1 MHALLQ
7 GRRALIRNGNPLID
21 LAQAA
26 TVLAALDPQQAAAVR
41 APPGPVRILA
51 GAGTGK
57 TRTIIHRI
65 AYQGLTGA
73 VDPRTVL
80 AVTHSSRAAAE
91 MRERVAALGVPGA
104 QTRTFHAAALAQL
117 SFFWS
122 ATGLPGARPELVSS
136 VRGGRYGML
145 RAALARV
152 LKVPRGKVE
161 STDVMD
167 LDGEVTWA
175 KARRL
180 TPATYQAAAKAAH
193 RSRGQGPDVV
203 AAAFKRY
210 EADKRAAALLDFD
223 DLLEQ
228 CAHLIETDVPV
239 ATQVRSQYVSF
250 VVDEYQDTDPAQ
262 QRLLDAWLGTRD
274 DITVV
279 GDVFQTIYSFK
290 GAEPALLTDFAARF
304 PHATTV
310 SLVRDYRSTPQVV
323 NLANAL
329 MAGVDGPG
337 VVLLGQRPDGPAP
350 AVRQYDTEAAEE
362 AGIAARVAALLAAGT
377 PGAQI
382 AVLHRFNSQ
391 AVRLEAA
398 LREAGI
404 EVTSGS
410 GELFFT
416 RPEIRAALAAL
427 EVYAAST
434 PGAPGAE
441 ALTEA
446 LTQSGFDPKAAP
458 TGQGAARSRWEAQG
472 ALADLARSLPAPV
485 RATAQGLADELARRS
500 MAETAP
506 HGADAVTVCTIHK
519 AKGLEWDAVL
529 VPRLTM
535 GSLPSVF
542 ATTPAELAEERRLL
556 YVAATRAR
564 TILELS
570 SARTRGDGWGRLQT
584 SPFLNGLPGAG
595 GAGRARSRQPSTG
608 SRPVRGGPGVKRP
621 TADEI
626 EAGRSPTGG
635 FKRAQLAKW
644 GIPWP
649 PPKGWKAELLRAA
662 DTRSGKGGGERVG
675 KQRWSPGA
683 APAAAD
689 SWQPAPR
696 PGRGRPSAASAFA
709 PGQRVT
715 HDEHGMGLVTAAS
728 PTSVTVN
735 FGGPRSA
742 VAVKMPTT
750 LMQPL

>member
-1 MHALLQ
+1 
-7 GRRALIRNGNPLID
+7 
-21 LAQAA
+21 
-26 TVLAALDPQQAAAVR
+26 
-41 APPGPVRILA
+41 
-51 GAGTGK
+51 
-57 TRTIIHRI
+57 
-65 AYQGLTGA
+65 
-73 VDPRTVL
+73 
-80 AVTHSSRAAAE
+80 
-91 MRERVAALGVPGA
+91 VPGA

-203 AAAFKRY
+203 AAALKRY

-310 SLVRDYRSTPQVV
+310 RLVRDYRSTPQVV
-323 NLANAL
+323 NLANTL
-329 MAGVDGPG
+329 MADVDGPG

-362 AGIAARVAALLAAGT
+362 ADIAARVAALLAAGT
-377 PGAQI
+377 SGGQI

-398 LREAGI
+398 LRDAGI

-410 GELFFT
+410 GEPFFG
-416 RPEIRAALAAL
+416 RPEIKAALVAL
-427 EVYAAST
+427 ELCAAST
-434 PGAPGAE
+434 PGAPGAA

-446 LTQSGFDPKAAP
+446 LTQGGFDPKAAP
-458 TGQGAARSRWEAQG
+458 TGQGAARSRYEAQG

-485 RATAQGLADELARRS
+485 RATAQALADELVRRS

-584 SPFLNGLPGAG
+584 SPFLNGLAG
-595 GAGRARSRQPSTG
+595 QGAGRARSRQPSTG
-608 SRPVRGGPGVKRP
+608 SRPVRGGPGGDRMDRRPKTVKRP
-621 TADEI
+621 TAEEI

-635 FKRAQLAKW
+635 FKRAQLATW
-644 GIPWP
+644 GVPWP
-649 PPKGWKAELLRAA
+649 PPKGWRARLLR
-662 DTRSGKGGGERVG
+662 
-675 KQRWSPGA
+675 PGA
-683 APAAAD
+683 VIK
-689 SWQPAPR
+689 QPTR
-696 PGRGRPSAASAFA
+696 PGCNRPPSSAASAFA

-715 HDEHGMGLVTAAS
+715 HDKHGMGLVTAVS
-728 PTSVTVN
+728 PSSVKVD
-735 FGGPRSA
+735 FGGPRGA
-742 VAVKMPTT
+742 VAVKMPTS
-750 LMQPL
+750 LMQAL